1 MNDFEWFK
9 MSVETVTTDVVK
21 IERELKLEVMS
32 EDVTEYDG
40 KVFMDDKTFKDEAF
54 LLVVNKEIGFLRCH
68 LPLMKM
74 LSRLLR
80 WQQNI

>member
-32 EDVTEYDG
+32 EDAD
-40 KVFMDDKTFKDEAF
+40 
-54 LLVVNKEIGFLRCH
+54 
-68 LPLMKM
+68 
-74 LSRLLR
+74 
-80 WQQNI
+80 